1 MSTNITITKLSSPV
15 HSGDWHDAP
24 LKWSVN
30 GPLTERQLFATK
42 RDATIYKR
50 LRRSAQ
56 SVQAATRAYI
66 VHPD

>member
-1 MSTNITITKLSSPV
+1 MSIKITITKLQHAI

-24 LKWSVN
+24 LKWAVL

-56 SVQAATRAYI
+56 NDQQAQRAFLN
-66 VHPD
+66 HD

>member
-1 MSTNITITKLSSPV
+1 MHTNITITKLSSPV

-24 LKWSVN
+24 LKWAVL

-50 LRRSAQ
+50 LRKNAQ
-56 SVQAATRAYI
+56 NDFEATRAYI
-66 VHPD
+66 AHD